1 MGGGGQLDT
10 DGNVEGPWI
19 CSQKIWVPA
28 LTLSVINEVTLGN
41 LLNLSEPQFL
51 PLQNGDTN
59 STQALW
65 RSHER
70 VRILYILGSA
80 KENPS

>member
-1 MGGGGQLDT
+1 MDT

-19 CSQKIWVPA
+19 WSQKIWVPA
-28 LTLSVINEVTLGN
+28 LALSLINEVNLDK
-41 LLNLSEPQFL
+41 LLNLSEPQFP

-65 RSHER
+65 RSNER

-80 KENPS
+80 KEKPS